1 LYDTLPG
8 SLRWHAPLTSWPAPS
23 DASIRRGWL
32 YRRGGETLN
41 GGVTHEKEIH
51 VTILVWVVFALSLG
65 ACIGFILC
73 SVMTISAE
81 EQLRAERLGMS
92 PGHPLEPDSQS

>member
-1 LYDTLPG
+1 
-8 SLRWHAPLTSWPAPS
+8 
-23 DASIRRGWL
+23 
-32 YRRGGETLN
+32 
-41 GGVTHEKEIH
+41 
-51 VTILVWVVFALSLG
+51 VTIIVWVVFALSLG